1 MVCEDM
7 DLTLTSEEAE
17 KILGYLDD
25 WILKTE
31 NNESSTNNDDITS
44 LTTDSSLLDDED
56 REDLINHNKEL
67 TLQEIQLVFIA
78 TFYEVQN
85 YLKREMTPDRNS
97 QYWNGILKWCAGRLW
112 KKYDIRPSEDMTDGT
127 PNWGYGDHLIYDAK
141 KELAPYIKSTI
152 KIF

>member
-1 MVCEDM
+1 MQRFKI
-7 DLTLTSEEAE
+7 EEICP
-17 KILGYLDD
+17 KIYSGG
-25 WILKTE
+25 TP
-31 NNESSTNNDDITS
+31 STKN
-44 LTTDSSLLDDED
+44 L
-56 REDLINHNKEL
+56 
-67 TLQEIQLVFIA
+67 
-78 TFYEVQN
+78 
-85 YLKREMTPDRNS
+85 